1 MQDTPE
7 HIEAALDV
15 LRVSPYFEK
24 AHSILI
30 TAPNLGNY
38 ISFEDEEDIMNF
50 ITAVQKELF
59 NGQVATSGVS
69 MPVMNITHTTHTA
82 TIKSLKK
89 LLEEPDQEEAEAMA
103 TKEKAQREEIKQ
115 IHDEADAVVETMAVI
130 KGRHQCMSSML
141 FSYCVFRS
149 DEMAKKKTA
158 EETEDMAVEQ
168 LIASDLD
175 EEDEDDEPPFKK
187 ARHHL
192 NTTGIIDDEAEEAD
206 EASDDDDFGAGA
218 FAW

>member
-1 MQDTPE
+1 MQNTPE

-103 TKEKAQREEIKQ
+103 TKEKAEREEIKKL
-115 IHDEADAVVETMAVI
+115 HDVADAVVESMDVVQG
-130 KGRHQCMSSML
+130 KRDCMCFML
-141 FSYCVFRS
+141 FSY
-149 DEMAKKKTA
+149 
-158 EETEDMAVEQ
+158 
-168 LIASDLD
+168 
-175 EEDEDDEPPFKK
+175 
-187 ARHHL
+187 
-192 NTTGIIDDEAEEAD
+192 
-206 EASDDDDFGAGA
+206 
-218 FAW
+218 